1 MANPRLEH
9 LTLKAKGISGNTYNR
24 TPLTPRSILER
35 LLRERELRK
44 SSRYVQPAE
53 EGNKEPEQLCS
64 DSCINE
70 NEKGEQVFNEEE
82 VSDASRAFAEEQ
94 PFKQHL
100 LVVANRLPVSVIRE
114 GVDSYDLE
122 EFDTIWTGEGGM

>member
-1 MANPRLEH
+1 MATPRLEH
-9 LTLKAKGISGNTYNR
+9 LTLKAKGISGNNYNR

-53 EGNKEPEQLCS
+53 EGNKEAEQLCS

-70 NEKGEQVFNEEE
+70 NEKGEQFFNEEE
-82 VSDASRAFAEEQ
+82 VLDASRAFAEEQ
-94 PFKQHL
+94 PFKQRL
-100 LVVANRLPVSVIRE
+100 LVVANRLPVTAIRE

-122 EFDTIWTGEGGM
+122 EFDTRWTGEGGM